1 MCVSGLRWG
10 ITMDTVCNEGVVL
23 TVCNEGVVLIDNS
36 LLHNQPPVD
45 SSRSNC
51 CVVNI
56 HLTISGKGCICL
68 LLYIRVM

>member
-10 ITMDTVCNEGVVL
+10 ITED

-51 CVVNI
+51 CVVNF

>member
-10 ITMDTVCNEGVVL
+10 ITVDTACDEGVVL

-45 SSRSNC
+45 SQ
-51 CVVNI
+51 
-56 HLTISGKGCICL
+56 
-68 LLYIRVM
+68 

>member
-1 MCVSGLRWG
+1 MYQLLIPSFMCVSGLRWG
-10 ITMDTVCNEGVVL
+10 ITMD

-51 CVVNI
+51 CVVNFY
-56 HLTISGKGCICL
+56 LTISGKGCICL

>member
-10 ITMDTVCNEGVVL
+10 ITMD

-51 CVVNI
+51 CVVNFY
-56 HLTISGKGCICL
+56 LTISGKGCICL
-68 LLYIRVM
+68 LLYIRVK

>member
-1 MCVSGLRWG
+1 MCVSGLRWV
-10 ITMDTVCNEGVVL
+10 ITMD

-51 CVVNI
+51 CVVNFY
-56 HLTISGKGCICL
+56 LTIFGKGCICL